1 MGRKQTSWGSGIRR
15 ALFAIA
21 VASVACSDGAS
32 EVEAQVFAFEKR
44 GRLSVSATDLDRDT
58 PVVIHLDYDDEG
70 TRPTRTARVVSEDGR
85 RLDTRVERVPGR
97 EATFRLD
104 LDGAFLRPG
113 RYLIEIDGQGR
124 HPLNLRRYVI
134 QVTES

>member
-1 MGRKQTSWGSGIRR
+1 MGRKQTSWRSGIRHV
-15 ALFAIA
+15 LFVIA
-21 VASVACSDGAS
+21 VASVACSDGGS
-32 EVEAQVFAFEKR
+32 DVQAQVFAFEKR
-44 GRLSVSATDLDRDT
+44 GRLSLSATDLDRDT

-70 TRPTRTARVVSEDGR
+70 TRPTRTARIVSEDGR
-85 RLDTRVERVPGR
+85 RLDTQVERVPGL

-124 HPLNLRRYVI
+124 HALNLQRYVI
-134 QVTES
+134 QVTEF

>member
-32 EVEAQVFAFEKR
+32 EVEAQVFAFENQ
-44 GRLSVSATDLDRDT
+44 GRLSLSATDLDRDA
-58 PVVIHLDYDDEG
+58 PAVIHLQYDDEG
-70 TRPTRTARVVSEDGR
+70 ARPTRTARVVSEDGR

-124 HPLNLRRYVI
+124 HALNLRRYVI